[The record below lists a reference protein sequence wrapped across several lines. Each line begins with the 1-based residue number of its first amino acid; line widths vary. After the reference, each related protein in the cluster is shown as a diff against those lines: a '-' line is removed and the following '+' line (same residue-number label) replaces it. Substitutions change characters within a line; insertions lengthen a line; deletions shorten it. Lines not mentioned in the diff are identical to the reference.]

1 MKYKIMAAISA
12 AVVLVIISGV
22 IAGLAST
29 VKRQRA
35 EISELS
41 AQVEKSNAEK
51 AAYIKT
57 IEEYREIER
66 KYKEKK
72 PAVSESLS
80 SAAVDDFN
88 SLLSLW
94 LSDGQS
100 RQLRPAA
107 GPGAAAD

>member
-1 MKYKIMAAISA
+1 MKYKIMAAMSA
-12 AVVLVIISGV
+12 AVVLVIIAGV

-80 SAAVDDFN
+80 SAAIDDFN

-100 RQLRPAA
+100 RPLRPAT

>member
-12 AVVLVIISGV
+12 AVVLVIIVGV

-57 IEEYREIER
+57 IEEYRKIEKR
-66 KYKEKK
+66 YKDKK
-72 PAVSESLS
+72 PTVSESLS

-100 RQLRPAA
+100 RPLRPTADT
-107 GPGAAAD
+107 GAPAD

>member
-1 MKYKIMAAISA
+1 MKNKIIIVLSVVIALFIFAA
-12 AVVLVIISGV
+12 V

-41 AQVEKSNAEK
+41 AQVKKSNEEK
-51 AAYIKT
+51 AAYVKT
-57 IEEYREIER
+57 IEEYKAIEK
-66 KYKEKK
+66 KYKEKQ

-100 RQLRPAA
+100 
-107 GPGAAAD
+107 

>member
-1 MKYKIMAAISA
+1 MKNKIIVALS
-12 AVVLVIISGV
+12 VIIALFIFGSV
-22 IAGLAST
+22 IAGLAAT
-29 VKRQRA
+29 VKRQKE
-35 EISELS
+35 EISALS

-57 IEEYREIER
+57 IEEYKKIEKR
-66 KYKEKK
+66 YKEKQ

-100 RQLRPAA
+100 RPLRPAA
-107 GPGAAAD
+107 DTGAPAD

>member
-1 MKYKIMAAISA
+1 MKTKIIFGLSA
-12 AVVLVIISGV
+12 VIIVLILAGV

-29 VKRQRA
+29 VKRQKE
-35 EISELS
+35 EIGALT

-57 IEEYREIER
+57 IEEYKNIEKR
-66 KYKEKK
+66 YKEKK
-72 PAVSESLS
+72 PTVSESLS

-88 SLLSLW
+88 YLLSLW

-100 RQLRPAA
+100 RPLRPAA
-107 GPGAAAD
+107 GPGEAAD

>member
-1 MKYKIMAAISA
+1 MKYKIMGAMSA
-12 AVVLVIISGV
+12 AVVLVIIAGV

-57 IEEYREIER
+57 IEEYKNIEKR
-66 KYKEKK
+66 YKEKQ
-72 PAVSESLS
+72 PTVSESLS
-80 SAAVDDFN
+80 SAAIDDFN

-100 RQLRPAA
+100 RPLRPAT
-107 GPGAAAD
+107 GPGEAAD

>member
-1 MKYKIMAAISA
+1 MKYKIMAAMSA
-12 AVVLVIISGV
+12 AVVLVIIAGV
-22 IAGLAST
+22 IAGLVST

-100 RQLRPAA
+100 RPLRPAA
-107 GPGAAAD
+107 DPGEAAD

>member
-1 MKYKIMAAISA
+1 MKYKIMAAMSA
-12 AVVLVIISGV
+12 AVVLVIIGGV

-29 VKRQRA
+29 VKRQKE
-35 EISELS
+35 EISALS

-57 IEEYREIER
+57 IEEYKKIEKR
-66 KYKEKK
+66 YKDKK

-80 SAAVDDFN
+80 SAAIDDFN

-100 RQLRPAA
+100 RPLRPSA
-107 GPGAAAD
+107 GPGEAAD

>member
-1 MKYKIMAAISA
+1 MKYKIMAAMSA
-12 AVVLVIISGV
+12 AVVLVIIVGV
-22 IAGLAST
+22 IAGLAAT
-29 VKRQRA
+29 VKRQKE
-35 EISELS
+35 EIGALT

-100 RQLRPAA
+100 RPIRPAA
-107 GPGAAAD
+107 GPSEAAD

>member
-1 MKYKIMAAISA
+1 MKTKIIFGLSA
-12 AVVLVIISGV
+12 VIIVLILAGV

-51 AAYIKT
+51 AAYIKS
-57 IEEYREIER
+57 IEEYKNIEKR
-66 KYKEKK
+66 YKEKQ

-80 SAAVDDFN
+80 SAAIDDFN

-94 LSDGQS
+94 LSDCQS
-100 RQLRPAA
+100 RPLRPSA
-107 GPGAAAD
+107 GPGEAAD